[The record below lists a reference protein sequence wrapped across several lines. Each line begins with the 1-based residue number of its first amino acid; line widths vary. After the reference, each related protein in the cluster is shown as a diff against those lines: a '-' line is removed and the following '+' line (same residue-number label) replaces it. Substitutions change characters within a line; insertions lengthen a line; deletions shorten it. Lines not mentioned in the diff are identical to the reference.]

1 MFVYT
6 ATQQTNVYVIMYIVC
21 SYTNTNLLQTD
32 NDVCVAVSHDTTL
45 ISLRHCG
52 IDKLLIYCYAIFNLI
67 RRDNSKADEMLYN
80 IKFP

>member
-32 NDVCVAVSHDTTL
+32 NDVCVARHDTHLVKTL
-45 ISLRHCG
+45 RNRQTVN
-52 IDKLLIYCYAIFNLI
+52 LLLC
-67 RRDNSKADEMLYN
+67 N
-80 IKFP
+80 I